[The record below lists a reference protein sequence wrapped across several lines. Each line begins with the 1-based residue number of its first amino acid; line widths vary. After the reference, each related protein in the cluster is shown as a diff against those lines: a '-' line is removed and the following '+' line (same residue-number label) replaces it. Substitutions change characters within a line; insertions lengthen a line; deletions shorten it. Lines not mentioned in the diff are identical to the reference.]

1 MTRRGLR
8 RAPSYGRLAALLAAL
23 GLAAAAVAACGG
35 GGGGG
40 GGGGPT
46 PPPPPPQPQPA
57 INFTGDSVA
66 APAVRLVR
74 GAGSSATVL
83 ELEVRAD
90 QLPAVYA
97 LAFDLTYP
105 SAALSFDAFAE
116 GGFLDGNGV
125 ETSLQVAEPNPGRL
139 VIGHSRLGEVGV
151 IAGSGLL
158 MTLRFDAAGAG
169 TGEIAFERNQL
180 FDQRGVEVRGA
191 SWAGGT
197 VEVIP

>member
-1 MTRRGLR
+1 MTRRAV
-8 RAPSYGRLAALLAAL
+8 RAPGHGRLAVLLAAL
-23 GLAAAAVAACGG
+23 GAAAAIASCGG

-57 INFTGDSVA
+57 IDFTGDSAA

-74 GAGSSATVL
+74 GAGSTGTVL

-90 QLPAVYA
+90 QVPGVYA

-105 SAALSFDAFAE
+105 SAALRFDVFAE
-116 GGFLDGNGV
+116 GSFLDGNGAV
-125 ETSLQVAEPNPGRL
+125 DTSLQVAEPNPGRL
-139 VIGHSRLGEVGV
+139 VIGHSRLGEVGA

-169 TGEIAFERNQL
+169 AGEIAFERNRL
-180 FDQRGVEVRGA
+180 FDRRGVEVRGA